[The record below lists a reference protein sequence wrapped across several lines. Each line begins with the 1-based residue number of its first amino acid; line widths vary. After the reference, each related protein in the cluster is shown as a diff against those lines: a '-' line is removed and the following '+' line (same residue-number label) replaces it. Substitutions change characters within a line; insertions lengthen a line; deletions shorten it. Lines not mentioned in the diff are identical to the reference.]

1 MILTLFKKDSL
12 IIIIKPFSLTLK
24 GHACNTI
31 TKKFVFLT
39 LSYLCWKSTVMTLEK
54 DWEAKSWAA
63 KPETIG
69 FSFAQRVAG
78 GPCWRL
84 PCGTRGPPTPTAPSR
99 YRSQCPPAQHF
110 KAKRSPAG
118 KQRLFLDLVLAEKQ
132 ILAIDWPQRASTIE
146 EGFVCRLLR
155 KRTLHKSTALR
166 GVGRHQNIDSLG

>member
-69 FSFAQRVAG
+69 FSFARRAAV

-84 PCGTRGPPTPTAPSR
+84 PCGTRGPPYTRRRRRSIQW
-99 YRSQCPPAQHF
+99 RSQYPSPP
-110 KAKRSPAG
+110 RSSAN
-118 KQRLFLDLVLAEKQ
+118 QRSRSIIKCLNLQFHAFT
-132 ILAIDWPQRASTIE
+132 S
-146 EGFVCRLLR
+146 
-155 KRTLHKSTALR
+155 
-166 GVGRHQNIDSLG
+166 